1 MFRYLFLHLL
11 SGWEEWS
18 WAALT
23 SFRQCFWMSSY
34 SFENPMSL
42 STCNDAWNFQK
53 VVLLKSSSLNE
64 CRLVCQQRFLPF
76 KTTRRFRIPHLC
88 WIDALGMILIH
99 YLEPLVWYF
108 ATAYCE
114 DLFQDIF
121 FLLKWTT
128 NRGCLLLIISH
139 LPHGQQIRPTGWPP
153 CLHQAQA
160 PPPSLGVLSYFQTSS
175 FGARRDSSMRPWS
188 IVCNVWKNTCK
199 KCLVLNFSS
208 FVLQVKI

>member
-1 MFRYLFLHLL
+1 MRTIRQRFAAFCGWGPMPTLASFKLGTCLLLKINDVLQATMFRYLFLHLL

-42 STCNDAWNFQK
+42 STCNDACNFQK

-114 DLFQDIF
+114 DLSQDNF
-121 FLLKWTT
+121 FT
-128 NRGCLLLIISH
+128 
-139 LPHGQQIRPTGWPP
+139 
-153 CLHQAQA
+153 
-160 PPPSLGVLSYFQTSS
+160 
-175 FGARRDSSMRPWS
+175 
-188 IVCNVWKNTCK
+188 
-199 KCLVLNFSS
+199 
-208 FVLQVKI
+208 